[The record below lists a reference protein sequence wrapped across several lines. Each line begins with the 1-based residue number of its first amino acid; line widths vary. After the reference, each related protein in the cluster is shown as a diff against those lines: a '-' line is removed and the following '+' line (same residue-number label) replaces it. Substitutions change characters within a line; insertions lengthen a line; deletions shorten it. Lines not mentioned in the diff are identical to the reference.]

1 MEYIITF
8 LGSGALSAI
17 ISGVFMLINNN
28 MAASREA
35 ERRKDEARQKEIE
48 RTEGLESLKKKLGK
62 LEKDSVRTQLL
73 LLMSDYSG
81 NQQEIL
87 EVAQHY
93 FADCKG
99 NWYMTSMFSKWLTD
113 NEIGRPEWFKG
124 GES

>member
-1 MEYIITF
+1 MEIAIAV
-8 LGSGALSAI
+8 LGSSALAAL
-17 ISGVFMLINNN
+17 ISGIFGLINNN
-28 MAASREA
+28 AAA
-35 ERRKDEARQKEIE
+35 ARDAKQKEIE
-48 RTEGLESLKKKLGK
+48 RTDVLESLKKKLNK

-113 NEIGRPEWFKG
+113 NDIGQPEWFKG
-124 GES
+124 GNNT

>member
-1 MEYIITF
+1 MEIAIAV
-8 LGSGALSAI
+8 LGSSALAAL
-17 ISGVFMLINNN
+17 ISGIFGVINNN
-28 MAASREA
+28 AAAARDA
-35 ERRKDEARQKEIE
+35 EQKKIE
-48 RTEGLESLKKKLGK
+48 RAEGLELLKKKLGK

-73 LLMSDYSG
+73 LLMSDYSD
-81 NQQEIL
+81 NRQEIL

-124 GES
+124 GDNT

>member
-1 MEYIITF
+1 MDIAIAI
-8 LGSGALSAI
+8 LGSSALTALVTGI
-17 ISGVFMLINNN
+17 FGLINNS
-28 MAASREA
+28 MAA
-35 ERRKDEARQKEIE
+35 ERDAKQKKIE
-48 RTEGLESLKKKLGK
+48 RTEGLETLTRKLNK

-99 NWYMTSMFSKWLTD
+99 NWYMTSMFSRWLTD
-113 NEIGRPEWFKG
+113 NNVGQPEWFKG
-124 GES
+124 GENA